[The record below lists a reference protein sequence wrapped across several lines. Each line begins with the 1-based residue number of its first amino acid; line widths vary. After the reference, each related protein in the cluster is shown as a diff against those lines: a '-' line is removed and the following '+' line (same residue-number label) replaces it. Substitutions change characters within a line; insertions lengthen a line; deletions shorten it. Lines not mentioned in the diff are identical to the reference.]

1 MGAKTL
7 LSHSFRIA
15 WKDMVELY
23 RNKFGLVLL
32 IVMPLFMMGMVGFIY
47 PTGGS
52 SASNLPVAVV
62 NLDSGYNNSTIGS
75 QTFTSVLQQING
87 KTGMMKLTDSSRASR
102 TSRPQFKM
110 EASKAG

>member
-1 MGAKTL
+1 MGARNL

-47 PTGGS
+47 PTGNS
-52 SASNLPVAVV
+52 SASNLPVAIV
-62 NLDSGYNNSTIGS
+62 NLDSGYHNSTVAS
-75 QTFTSVLQQING
+75 QTFISVLHQINS
-87 KTGMMKLTDSSRASR
+87 KTSMMKLSTAASIV
-102 TSRPQFKM
+102 
-110 EASKAG
+110 